1 MTADTVDLDEH
12 RGMMAQ
18 RATDIRRRRSGYEA
32 VQAALREQQEQLEE
46 LLLAAPSATWVE
58 AAEKAT
64 YLLTLMS
71 SSIESRDPRRQQ
83 LISSVLDDFRR
94 LSGELPAPESRCD

>member
-71 SSIESRDPRRQQ
+71 SSIETRDPRRQQ

-94 LSGELPAPESRCD
+94 LSGELPAPESHCD